1 VNQTLKNTL
10 VHDIIFKINTR
21 KLESILLLFAL
32 SLRLAG
38 ILVLIWVFAS
48 FFLAFKRVV
57 LILDISLQHL
67 FQKVVT
73 FYIPT
78 IITFELMD
86 VWASWLGAIL
96 TKLTSF
102 MDIKAAVSMLTVGE
116 ILALTKL
123 IKEDDNL

>member
-1 VNQTLKNTL
+1 M
-10 VHDIIFKINTR
+10 
-21 KLESILLLFAL
+21 
-32 SLRLAG
+32 
-38 ILVLIWVFAS
+38 
-48 FFLAFKRVV
+48 
-57 LILDISLQHL
+57 DISLQHL